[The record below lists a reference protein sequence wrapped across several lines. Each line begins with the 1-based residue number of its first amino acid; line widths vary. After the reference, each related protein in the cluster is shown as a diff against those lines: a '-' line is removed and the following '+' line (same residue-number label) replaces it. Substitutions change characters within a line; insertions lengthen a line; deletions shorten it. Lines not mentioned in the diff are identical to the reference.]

1 MYSRSSSQDEFFT
14 IYGNDIHDTGN
25 SEEMRPSKFNA
36 SEALHEATQSPNQ
49 PIPACLCLRHAA
61 SPCEKPRPPLDW
73 IPLECSIK
81 MRPKSSKSECGS
93 SGDES

>member
-36 SEALHEATQSPNQ
+36 SEEPKKQY
-49 PIPACLCLRHAA
+49 
-61 SPCEKPRPPLDW
+61 
-73 IPLECSIK
+73 SI
-81 MRPKSSKSECGS
+81 SKSDIQLLRRASLALEILLPRKA
-93 SGDES
+93 